1 MAGRARLR
9 DWAGKQIPAEAEW
22 EYAARGGLPGSEF
35 AWGDEL
41 TPAGRHMANT
51 WQGEFPHQN
60 LRLDGY
66 AGTSPIGTFPANGYG
81 LHDMIG
87 NVLGMDIG
95 LVCRPPER
103 DGQRAG
109 LLRHTAGPGQPG
121 PRPGD
126 GQRRTWSAG
135 RAHPAQGHEGRIVPC
150 APNYCRRYRPAARM
164 PQPIDTST
172 CHLGFRCIIRPAA

>member
-1 MAGRARLR
+1 MG
-9 DWAGKQIPAEAEW
+9 GKQIPAEAEW

-60 LRLDGY
+60 LQLDGY
-66 AGTSPIGTFPANGYG
+66 AGTSPVGTFPANGYG

-87 NVLGMDIG
+87 NVWEWTSDWYAAHPSLTGSAPACCG
-95 LVCRPPER
+95 VPSPAVSPARGPEP
-103 DGQRAG
+103 DS
-109 LLRHTAGPGQPG
+109 AGPGALDARI
-121 PRPGD
+121 PRRVMKG
-126 GQRRTWSAG
+126 GSYL
-135 RAHPAQGHEGRIVPC
+135 C
-150 APNYCRRYRPAARM
+150 APSYCRRYRPAARM

-172 CHLGFRCIIRPAA
+172 CHLGLRCIIRPAA